1 MAINPSLV
9 AECRKWIDD
18 DPDPQSAAELESMLQ
33 SGDEAALRSCF
44 QGLLEFGTAGLR
56 GRMGPGPSQMNRAVV
71 SRAAGGIARYMKDRG
86 LKSVVIGRDSRH
98 GSERFAEDSAEIFSG
113 AGFDVFIL
121 PRPLPTP
128 ILAFALRDLAL
139 DVGVMVTASHNPAS
153 DNGYKV
159 YLGGSVDG
167 IDFNGSQIIAPTDKA
182 IFNEIKAVESVKALA
197 RKRLWKRLDEAVIRR
212 YIHATARIVS
222 KPRDIK
228 VVYTAMHGVGTETFR
243 SVFHAAGFAEPILVD
258 AQAHPDPDFPTV
270 AFPNPEERGAMDL
283 ALETAKSFD
292 ADLVVAND
300 PDADRCAI
308 AVKDHHLGSESNWR
322 TLRGDEVGAILGE
335 YIASKLNR
343 DGKEGAVLA
352 NSIVSS
358 SILAKIAKEHQIA
371 FTETLTGFKWLAK
384 VKGLTFGYE
393 EALGYAVDPGTVND
407 KDGISAGLLITD
419 IAATLKES
427 GSDLITYLDGIWQRY
442 GFHATKQISIR
453 LSDMAVIPRAI
464 DHFKNGPITEIAG
477 FRLQGIDDLS
487 SPTSS
492 LPPTE
497 GIRLWLEREALT
509 VRLIIRPSGTEAKLK
524 CYLEAIGAR
533 DLAERAV
540 DEIGEK
546 VSGMIL
552 ALLS

>member
-1 MAINPSLV
+1 MAIDPALV
-9 AECRKWIDD
+9 AEVRRWIDD
-18 DPDPQSAAELESMLQ
+18 DPDPQSAAELESMLE
-33 SGDEAALRSCF
+33 SGDESALRICF

-71 SRAAGGIARYMKDRG
+71 SRAAAGISRFMKSHS
-86 LKSVVIGRDSRH
+86 LKSVIIGRDSRH

-128 ILAFALRDLAL
+128 ILAFALRDLAI

-159 YLGGSVDG
+159 YLGGNVDG
-167 IDFNGSQIIAPTDKA
+167 IDFDGSQIISPTDKA
-182 IFNEIKAVESVKALA
+182 IFNEIKSIESVQALS
-197 RKRLWKRLDEAVIRR
+197 RNRRWTTLDEAVIRR
-212 YIHATARIVS
+212 YVHATARLVS

-243 SVFHAAGFAEPILVD
+243 SVFHAAGLAEPILVD

-270 AFPNPEERGAMDL
+270 AFPNPEEKGAMDL
-283 ALETAKSFD
+283 ALETARNFD

-308 AVKDHHLGSESNWR
+308 AVKDNEVSSDWR
-322 TLRGDEVGAILGE
+322 VLRGDEVGAILGE
-335 YIASKLNR
+335 YIASNLSPEARAK
-343 DGKEGAVLA
+343 AVLA

-358 SILAKIAKEHQIA
+358 SILAKIASHHKVA

-384 VKGLTFGYE
+384 VKGLAFGYE
-393 EALGYAVDPGTVND
+393 EALGYAVDPSSVND

-419 IAATLKES
+419 LAASLKES
-427 GSDLITYLDGIWQRY
+427 GSNLIEYLDEIWQRY

-453 LSDMAVIPRAI
+453 LSDMSVIARAI
-464 DHFKNGPITEIAG
+464 EYFKSDSVGEIAG
-477 FRLQGIDDLS
+477 FNLRSIDDLASPS
-487 SPTSS
+487 SA

-497 GIRLWLEREALT
+497 GLRLWLEREALI

-524 CYLEAIGAR
+524 CYLEAIGER
-533 DLAERAV
+533 NLAERAV
-540 DEIGEK
+540 DEVGEA
-546 VSGMIL
+546 VNGMIL
-552 ALLS
+552 TLLG

>member
-1 MAINPSLV
+1 MALDPALV
-9 AECRKWIDD
+9 AQVRSWIED
-18 DPDPQSAAELESMLQ
+18 DPDPQSIAQLESMLQ
-33 SGDEAALRSCF
+33 SQDESALRTCF

-71 SRAAGGIARYMKDRG
+71 SRAAGGIARFMNEHALR
-86 LKSVVIGRDSRH
+86 SVVIGRDSRH
-98 GSERFAEDSAEIFSG
+98 GSARFAEDSAEIFSG

-182 IFNEIKAVESVKALA
+182 IFDHIKAIESVRALP
-197 RKRLWKRLDEAVIRR
+197 RKRLWKVLDETVIRR
-212 YIHATARIVS
+212 YIHTTARLVS

-258 AQAHPDPDFPTV
+258 AQAQPDPDFPTV
-270 AFPNPEERGAMDL
+270 AFPNPEEKGAMDL
-283 ALETAKSFD
+283 ALETARNFD

-308 AVKDHHLGSESNWR
+308 AVKDRDLGTASDWR
-322 TLRGDEVGAILGE
+322 VLRGDEVGAILGE
-335 YIASKLNR
+335 FIASNLSNDK
-343 DGKEGAVLA
+343 KAGAILA

-358 SILAKIAKEHQIA
+358 SILAKIANHHQIA

-393 EALGYAVDPGTVND
+393 EALGYAVDPETVND
-407 KDGISAGLLITD
+407 KDGISAGLLLSD

-427 GSDLITYLDGIWQRY
+427 GSDLTTYLDGIWKRY

-453 LSDMAVIPRAI
+453 MSDMAVIPRAI
-464 DHFKNGPITEIAG
+464 DHFKNGSIRQIAG
-477 FRLQGIDDLS
+477 FRLQSIDDLS
-487 SPTSS
+487 CPTSS

-540 DEIGEK
+540 DEVGEE
-546 VSGMIL
+546 VNGMIL
-552 ALLS
+552 ALLG

>member
-1 MAINPSLV
+1 MAIDPSLV

-18 DPDPQSAAELESMLQ
+18 DPDPQSAAELKSMLQ
-33 SGDEAALRSCF
+33 SGDEAALRTCF

-128 ILAFALRDLAL
+128 ILAFALRDFSL

-197 RKRLWKRLDEAVIRR
+197 RKRLWKVLDEAVIRR

-270 AFPNPEERGAMDL
+270 AFPNPEEKGAMDL

-335 YIASKLNR
+335 HIASNLNR
-343 DGKEGAVLA
+343 DRKEGAVLA

-427 GSDLITYLDGIWQRY
+427 GSDLLTYLDGIWQRY

-464 DHFKNGPITEIAG
+464 DHFKHGSITEIAG

-546 VSGMIL
+546 VNGMIL